1 MKYFFS
7 SIFTFL
13 LFINNDN
20 LSLWEQDEAAYAGFA
35 YNMLEKDNY
44 VIPDFEWSWP
54 HRKPP
59 FHFWLIAASYSLF
72 GYNEFATRIPS
83 VLAILTSLFLLY
95 FFTKRLYSE
104 RHANWA
110 SLVFMSSLL
119 IPLYGK
125 ISMTDACLLCCFIGT
140 YFSAQT
146 YLNTERKRWLTLV
159 FLFISIG
166 GLTKGPPIFFTTLG
180 ALGFAFVFGKNRRV
194 FFKLVVASL
203 LGILPFIVW
212 AYLTCLKDGGEFIRW
227 WLDWYILK
235 RTSGTIYGQTGLIG
249 YYHLIFIV
257 CFLPWILFLP
267 KTLKDLFQDFIRKN
281 KSNQLLFQMGWIIF
295 GWLFY
300 EVIKSKLPS
309 YAFAVIPI
317 WCIYIAEVVIS
328 YMDSLSF
335 ISKIWTRILGA
346 IFILLGCGILQYR
359 HLIPF
364 ENLEMTCYCLAY
376 FFTVFGLIYIFQPHL
391 KLLQNRLPE
400 IAIAFA
406 FSLNFIAWGIAIPA
420 FETTRRFPKE
430 ISKRLQALNQHP
442 KYVFFSCDYSMSS
455 LPVYLS
461 WAGYTYH
468 TADRADYEKYTADS
482 LKYSSNKLFM
492 IQRRNMNS
500 IYNVSDSFKI
510 IRLYGWI
517 SDRGVVD
524 TFFIAERI
532 GTMRP

>member
-1 MKYFFS
+1 M
-7 SIFTFL
+7 
-13 LFINNDN
+13 
-20 LSLWEQDEAAYAGFA
+20 LWEQDEAAYAGFA

-44 VIPDFEWSWP
+44 IIPDFEWSWP

-59 FHFWLIAASYSLF
+59 FHFWMIAAFYSVF

-83 VLAILTSLFLLY
+83 VLAILASLLLLY
-95 FFTKRLYSE
+95 FFAKRLYSE
-104 RHANWA
+104 RIAHWA

-125 ISMTDACLLCCFIGT
+125 ISMTDACLLCSFIGT
-140 YFSAQT
+140 YFSVWT
-146 YLNTERKRWLTLV
+146 FLKTEEKRWLFLL

-166 GLTKGPPIFFTTLG
+166 GLTKGPPIFITTLG
-180 ALGFAFVFGKNRRV
+180 ALGFAVVFAKNRQL
-194 FFKLVVASL
+194 FFRLFITGL
-203 LGILPFIVW
+203 FGILPFAIW
-212 AYLTCLKDGGEFIRW
+212 AYLTYLKDGGEFIRW

-249 YYHLIFIV
+249 YYLLIFIV
-257 CFLPWILFLP
+257 CFFPWILFLP
-267 KTLKDLFQDFIRKN
+267 RTIKDLFKDLIRKN
-281 KSNQLLFQMGWIIF
+281 KSNELLFQMGWIIF

-317 WCIYIAEVVIS
+317 WCIYIAQIVLNYQDKVWSIS
-328 YMDSLSF
+328 NF
-335 ISKIWTRILGA
+335 GVKIFGVF
-346 IFILLGCGILQYR
+346 FILIGMGVLVVKNK
-359 HLIPF
+359 IPF
-364 ENLEMTCYCLAY
+364 ENMEMISYYLA
-376 FFTVFGLIYIFQPHL
+376 FFFISFGLIYMFQSQL
-391 KLLQNRLPE
+391 KSLQNRLPE
-400 IAIAFA
+400 IAILFA
-406 FSLNFIAWGIAIPA
+406 FSLNFLAWGIAIPA

-430 ISKRLQALNQHP
+430 ISERLQALNYSP

-461 WAGYTYH
+461 WAGYQYH

-500 IYNVSDSFKI
+500 LNDVSDSFKI
-510 IRLYGWI
+510 TPLYGWI

-532 GTMRP
+532 GTKYPSP